1 MKKIKHTIFLEKLEN
16 ILDRQLSEVIKV
28 YQNLSDDVMLQPP
41 ATGGWSIAS
50 CIEHLNTYAR
60 YYVPRVEKSFENTV
74 AVSTS
79 YTYTHSWIGGYLIGI
94 MDTEKSK
101 QKFKAIKQH
110 QPQSLLEPSK
120 VVSEF
125 IQHLEHLL
133 HIVKLAE
140 TKDIRKG
147 KIATSMSGFIRM
159 SPGEVLHFL
168 LVHNERHLLQAR
180 QNLPKNDG

>member
-1 MKKIKHTIFLEKLEN
+1 MKKIDHTTFLEYLEN
-16 ILDRQLSEVIKV
+16 SIERQLSEVIKV
-28 YQNLSDDVMLQPP
+28 YQNLPDNVILQPS
-41 ATGGWSIAS
+41 ASGGWSIAS

-60 YYVPRVEKSFENTV
+60 YYVPHVEKALENT
-74 AVSTS
+74 ATVSTV
-79 YTYTHSWIGGYLIGI
+79 YTYSHSWIGGYLIGI
-94 MDTEKSK
+94 MDAEKSK

-110 QPQSLLEPSK
+110 QPEALLEPSK

-147 KIATSMSGFIRM
+147 KITTSMSGFIRI

-168 LVHNERHLLQAR
+168 LVHNERHLSQAR
-180 QNLPKNDG
+180 QNLLKNEG